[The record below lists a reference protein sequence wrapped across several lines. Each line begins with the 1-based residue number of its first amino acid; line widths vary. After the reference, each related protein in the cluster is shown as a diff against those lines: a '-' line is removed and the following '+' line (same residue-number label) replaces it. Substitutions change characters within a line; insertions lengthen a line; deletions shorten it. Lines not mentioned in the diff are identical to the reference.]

1 MLNIKVEIMEDF
13 LDGFVEILEETD
25 RDVLTSNTKF
35 KDLDEWD
42 SMTALMLIAMFDE
55 KYNKKITGDDIKES
69 KTLNDL
75 FEISQK

>member
-1 MLNIKVEIMEDF
+1 MLTKEQFLLEFYKIFED
-13 LDGFVEILEETD
+13 IPKSH
-25 RDVLTSNTKF
+25 LTLKTVY

>member
-25 RDVLTSNTKF
+25 RDVLTSDTKF

-55 KYNKKITGDDIKES
+55 KYDKKITGVDIKES
-69 KTLNDL
+69 NTLNDL